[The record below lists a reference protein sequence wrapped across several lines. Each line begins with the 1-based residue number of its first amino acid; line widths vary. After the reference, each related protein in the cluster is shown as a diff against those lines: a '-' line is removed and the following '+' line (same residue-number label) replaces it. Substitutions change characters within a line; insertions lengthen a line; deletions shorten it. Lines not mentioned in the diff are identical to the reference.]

1 MVIRQATLD
10 DAAALAVVHV
20 RTWQV
25 AYAGQ
30 VPGDYLDSLDP
41 ADREPGWRSW
51 LSGIS
56 PPAAVL
62 VWDDGGVPVGF
73 AALRGSRDGEA
84 GVGEITAIYLLPE
97 HWGRGAGRA
106 LMAAALRHLADA
118 GFGAATLWV
127 LGSNVRARRFYEAAG
142 WRPDGAR
149 KVDDSRGFPLAE
161 VRYRRGL
168 DDQGLR
174 PTAP

>member
-1 MVIRQATLD
+1 MTIRQATPD

-20 RTWQV
+20 RTWQ
-25 AYAGQ
+25 ATYAGQ

-41 ADREPGWRSW
+41 AEREPVWRSR
-51 LSGIS
+51 LAGIS

-73 AALRGSRDGEA
+73 AALRESRDGEVGA
-84 GVGEITAIYLLPE
+84 GEITAIYLLPE

-106 LMAAALRHLADA
+106 LMAAALRHLAGA
-118 GFGAATLWV
+118 GFGEATLWV

-142 WRPDGAR
+142 WRPDGAE
-149 KVDDSRGFPLAE
+149 KVDDSYGFPLAE